1 MKNSGS
7 VCAYDRS
14 MSIEIS
20 SRIKCLSILV
30 RGDFRGVF
38 FSVLINLD
46 DLRRRKI
53 KFGVCR
59 HLLPARLTLEPY
71 DSTFYEL
78 SDFSSFK
85 LGHVFYLGLGLCL
98 ALFLFSIGLFPFEKR
113 SGRSW
118 KDFRRESR
126 PMRRR
131 KCQTTHSPAK

>member
-1 MKNSGS
+1 
-7 VCAYDRS
+7 

-30 RGDFRGVF
+30 QGDFRGVF

-46 DLRRRKI
+46 DLCRRKI

-78 SDFSSFK
+78 YDFLSFK
-85 LGHVFYLGLGLCL
+85 LGHVFSFRVRFVFGSLP
-98 ALFLFSIGLFPFEKR
+98 FLHRAFSL
-113 SGRSW
+113 
-118 KDFRRESR
+118 
-126 PMRRR
+126 
-131 KCQTTHSPAK
+131 